1 MSLGLGNIASMMKNA
16 KKIQKMVQDAQGEFE
31 KMQVTGSAG
40 ADMVQVTM
48 NGKHYVSKVQIEAEA
63 MQEDKA
69 VLEEL
74 IAGAI
79 NDAAQK
85 IETETQNKMADAK
98 QMMGMF
104 EEDDSK

>member
-69 VLEEL
+69 ILEEL
-74 IAGAI
+74 IAAAI